1 MREKTVKTLV
11 WMICLTAPLLPT
23 YMVMAIISPV
33 FGLIGV
39 IIVSLVE
46 YFGFMYIIALFIQ
59 RVAMSRQRKEQQLK
73 QQQES
78 FRE

>member
-1 MREKTVKTLV
+1 MNEKTVNRIV
-11 WMICLTAPLLPT
+11 WIICLTAPLLPT

-33 FGLIGV
+33 FSLIGV

-46 YFGFMYIIALFIQ
+46 YFGFMYVIALFIQ
-59 RVAMSRQRKEQQLK
+59 RVAMGRQRREQQLK

>member
-11 WMICLTAPLLPT
+11 WMICLTTPLLPT
-23 YMVMAIISPV
+23 YLVMAIIYPV
-33 FGLIGV
+33 FNIIGV
-39 IIVSLVE
+39 ILITAIE